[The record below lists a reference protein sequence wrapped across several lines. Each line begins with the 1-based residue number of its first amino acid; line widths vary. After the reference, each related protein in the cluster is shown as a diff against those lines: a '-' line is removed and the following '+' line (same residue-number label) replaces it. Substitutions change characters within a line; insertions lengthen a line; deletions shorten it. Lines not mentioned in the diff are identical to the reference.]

1 MAHDLSVETRSVCVS
16 ATTLDRGQILQRLRE
31 FSAHWSDRIAGWR
44 SDGVTG
50 TESSFAQSFWSDL
63 LACFDINAA
72 RIDLFERDA
81 VRAST
86 GNRGSIDVFQSGVFL
101 GEAKSLGFDLDKAQS
116 QALDY
121 LAGGS
126 VGKHE
131 FPKYVV
137 VTDFARIRIDELGEE
152 ASHVEFTIDQ
162 VPDHLDAMLFLAGH
176 ETVTRREEQHAS
188 IHAAELMAQLYEAMV
203 GDEADQAV
211 GDDLA
216 LEADADEDES
226 VQR

>member
-1 MAHDLSVETRSVCVS
+1 AK
-16 ATTLDRGQILQRLRE
+16 
-31 FSAHWSDRIAGWR
+31 
-44 SDGVTG
+44 
-50 TESSFAQSFWSDL
+50 AQPQ
-63 LACFDINAA
+63 
-72 RIDLFERDA
+72 
-81 VRAST
+81 AST
-86 GNRGSIDVFQSGVFL
+86 S
-101 GEAKSLGFDLDKAQS
+101 A
-116 QALDY
+116 
-121 LAGGS
+121 AGGS
-126 VGKHE
+126 VTKTE

-152 ASHVEFTIDQ
+152 ASHVVFTIDQ

-226 VQR
+226 VQRASMMLSRILFLLYGDDAGLGEADLFHRWVEQRT